1 MRGAYC
7 WPQSVIPGE
16 SISVFFGPNASDLII
31 TITREGK
38 TTTEVLARKG
48 IDSPDQPMSLNVS
61 KEGVDWAP
69 CFEFKVGH
77 DWISGFYLVS
87 VTDADA
93 PVYEDFFIFVTK
105 CYN

>member
-16 SISVFFGPNASDLII
+16 NITVFFGPNASGLII

-48 IDSPDQPMSLNVS
+48 IDSPDQPMPLNVS
-61 KEGVDWAP
+61 RKGVDWAP
-69 CFEFKVGH
+69 CFEFEVGQ
-77 DWISGFYLVS
+77 DWSSGFYLVS
-87 VTDADA
+87 VTDGDDHVSEA
-93 PVYEDFFIFVTK
+93 FL
-105 CYN
+105 